1 MDKTEQ
7 FISIQSVENLEE
19 KHVVLDKSINIT
31 EENLMESY
39 WNQ

>member
-7 FISIQSVENLEE
+7 VISIQSVENLEE
-19 KHVVLDKSINIT
+19 EHVVLDKSIHIT

-39 WNQ
+39 LNQ